1 MHPRLI
7 DIPIWVIALIGGGML
22 SLSFFGDAKRI
33 ALALGAALAGVVVAG
48 GFAFSQSWGHG
59 SVPVQSYGTMI
70 LIGFLTGVGMA
81 AYRSRRI
88 GVDPKHCIDVGVYGV
103 MVGLV
108 GARLLH
114 IASNWGDFTPFLD
127 GGFSGDRVLKM
138 FKVWEAG
145 LDFFGA
151 FITTISFTYFYCKY
165 FKIPAIPFLDLAVP
179 SLIAGQAFGRI
190 GCLLYGCCYGKPTE
204 LPWNIH
210 FPPDSPAFNRH
221 VTEGLIAET
230 AKCSLGIHPTQIY
243 ASIAAFLTAGFLYA
257 YWPRRPYDG
266 SVLALMMIMAGATRF
281 FEELLRADE
290 PPLFA
295 SVPWLTAA
303 HYFALAA
310 IATGVFLMLY
320 FRREPKLYKPLT
332 VQCGL

>member
-7 DIPIWVIALIGGGML
+7 DIPIWVLALIGGGVF
-22 SLSFFGDAKRI
+22 SLSIFGNAKRLGVAIAI
-33 ALALGAALAGVVVAG
+33 ALAGALVAG
-48 GFAFSQSWGHG
+48 LFAYSQPWGAN

-70 LIGFLTGVGMA
+70 LIGFLTGVWIA
-81 AYRSRRI
+81 ARRSRLI
-88 GVDPKHCIDVGVYGV
+88 GVDPKHCVDVGVYGV
-103 MVGLV
+103 MIGLA

-114 IASNWGDFTPFLD
+114 IVSNWNEFTPFLET
-127 GGFSGDRVLKM
+127 GFSAARILKM

-151 FITTISFTYFYCKY
+151 FIACIPFTYIYCKIH
-165 FKIPAIPFLDLAVP
+165 KIPAIPFLDLAVP

-190 GCLLYGCCYGKPTE
+190 GCFFYGCCYGKPSD
-204 LPWNIH
+204 LPWSVC
-210 FPPDSPAFNRH
+210 FPRDAPAFNRH
-221 VTEGLIAET
+221 VADRLIAENAT
-230 AKCSLGIHPTQIY
+230 CSLHIHPTQIY
-243 ASIAAFLTAGFLYA
+243 ASIAAALTAGFLYA

-266 SVLALMMIMAGATRF
+266 SILALMMIMAGATRF

-295 SVPWLTAA
+295 GIPSLTAA

-310 IATGVFLMLY
+310 IAVGSFLMLY
-320 FRREPKLYKPLT
+320 FRREPKLYKPVT
-332 VQCGL
+332 A